1 LGSVWF
7 EVKLKYSEINSA
19 KYLISNHLL
28 HETKIVLPMQT
39 DKREGGRGRRDVYRW
54 RHKGDVGCD
63 TEESVA
69 KTFLAEAYRRAC
81 LKDPKEM
88 TL

>member
-1 LGSVWF
+1 
-7 EVKLKYSEINSA
+7 
-19 KYLISNHLL
+19 
-28 HETKIVLPMQT
+28 MQT